1 MSVLFMGHPSEADLA
16 LFAGGELGPLA
27 RWRIEKHLSDCDR
40 CRETVSDF
48 FHLQSEIS
56 ELSDLPSLDWSALA
70 TRIKLGVADAES
82 APQRE
87 QRWFLTRPLVV
98 RTGLA
103 MATLLCAF
111 IVVQQLPVS
120 KAPELSEVA
129 KLSEKQ
135 DAGGALAEFDAVV
148 GDRLALAPLEEAA
161 LEATPEGAADV
172 TRLQSATGS
181 YYENE
186 KKPTPAGPE
195 KALRFGKNKRN
206 EPRPAGELVS
216 SRGRRAAELAN
227 RESLELGQLTPADG
241 PSPTKPTD
249 QKVSA
254 GARPSNDPLSRV
266 AVVNAQTESNEEIL
280 RGLSADEAAP
290 ALRSRDDEY
299 RAAGEQEASAA
310 VAFRDGVDQ
319 LAPAA
324 EPEPQQQA
332 ESKLLR
338 KQVGEEG
345 LQVVERPVQE
355 RVGADTARQSQSLV
369 VGGSLGQ
376 SAQQKEAG
384 GKLEIA
390 ELRKGT
396 SPTIHSLM
404 PRIRADKDGDLLT
417 LSFDPEADVS
427 LAAEGWMVRTLDSDT
442 NTITITNVYLP

>member
-1 MSVLFMGHPSEADLA
+1 MSSLFIGHPSEADLA

-27 RWRIEKHLSDCDR
+27 RWRIEKHLTDCDR

-56 ELSDLPSLDWSALA
+56 ELSDLPSLDWGALA
-70 TRIKLGVADAES
+70 ARINLAVADAQS

-87 QRWFLTRPLVV
+87 RRSFFARPLVV

-120 KAPELSEVA
+120 KAPELREVA

-135 DAGGALAEFDAVV
+135 DAGGALAEFDAVL
-148 GDRLALAPLEEAA
+148 GDRLAFAPQEEAA
-161 LEATPEGAADV
+161 FEATLEGAADV

-181 YYENE
+181 YNENE
-186 KKPTPAGPE
+186 KPPTPAGPE
-195 KALRFGKNKRN
+195 KSLLALKNKRN

-216 SRGRRAAELAN
+216 RRGRRSAELAN
-227 RESLELGQLTPADG
+227 RESLESGQLTFADAPSFAKPAD
-241 PSPTKPTD
+241 K
-249 QKVSA
+249 KVSA
-254 GARPSNDPLSRV
+254 GAGRSNEPLSQV
-266 AVVNAQTESNEEIL
+266 AVVNAQTESNEEML
-280 RGLSADEAAP
+280 RGLSTDEAAP

-324 EPEPQQQA
+324 EPEPERRA

-338 KQVGEEG
+338 KQVAEEG
-345 LQVVERPVQE
+345 LRVEERPAQE
-355 RVGADTARQSQSLV
+355 RVGAETARQSQSLV
-369 VGGSLGQ
+369 IGGVARPVSPTKG
-376 SAQQKEAG
+376 SWWEAG
-384 GKLEIA
+384 D
-390 ELRKGT
+390 RGT
-396 SPTIHSLM
+396 PQGNIVHDPRPDADSGRQGWRSLDAV
-404 PRIRADKDGDLLT
+404 I
-417 LSFDPEADVS
+417 
-427 LAAEGWMVRTLDSDT
+427 
-442 NTITITNVYLP
+442 

>member
-1 MSVLFMGHPSEADLA
+1 M
-16 LFAGGELGPLA
+16 
-27 RWRIEKHLSDCDR
+27 
-40 CRETVSDF
+40 
-48 FHLQSEIS
+48 
-56 ELSDLPSLDWSALA
+56 
-70 TRIKLGVADAES
+70 
-82 APQRE
+82 
-87 QRWFLTRPLVV
+87 
-98 RTGLA
+98 
-103 MATLLCAF
+103 
-111 IVVQQLPVS
+111 S
-120 KAPELSEVA
+120 KAPELGEVA

-148 GDRLALAPLEEAA
+148 GDRLALAPQEEAA
-161 LEATPEGAADV
+161 LEATLEGAADV
-172 TRLQSATGS
+172 TRFQSATGS

-186 KKPTPAGPE
+186 KKPTPAGPK

-216 SRGRRAAELAN
+216 SRGRGRAELAN
-227 RESLELGQLTPADG
+227 RESLELGQLTFADAPSSTKPAD
-241 PSPTKPTD
+241 K
-249 QKVSA
+249 KVSA
-254 GARPSNDPLSRV
+254 GAGPSNDPLSRV

-280 RGLSADEAAP
+280 RGLSTDEAAP

-324 EPEPQQQA
+324 EPEPERRA

-338 KQVGEEG
+338 KQVAEEG
-345 LQVVERPVQE
+345 LRVEERPAQE
-355 RVGADTARQSQSLV
+355 RVGAETARQSQSLV

-442 NTITITNVYLP
+442 NTITITNVYIP

>member
-1 MSVLFMGHPSEADLA
+1 MSSLFIGHPSEADLA

-27 RWRIEKHLSDCDR
+27 RWRIEKHLTDCDR

-56 ELSDLPSLDWSALA
+56 ELSDLPSLDWGALA
-70 TRIKLGVADAES
+70 ARINLAVADAQS

-87 QRWFLTRPLVV
+87 RRSFFARPLVV

-120 KAPELSEVA
+120 KAPELREVA

-148 GDRLALAPLEEAA
+148 GDRLALVPQEQAA
-161 LEATPEGAADV
+161 LEVAPEDVDV
-172 TRLQSATGS
+172 TSLRSATGS

-186 KKPTPAGPE
+186 KPPTPAGPE
-195 KALRFGKNKRN
+195 KSLLALKNKRN

-216 SRGRRAAELAN
+216 RRGRRSAELAN
-227 RESLELGQLTPADG
+227 RESLESGQLTFADAPSFAKPAD
-241 PSPTKPTD
+241 K
-249 QKVSA
+249 KVSA
-254 GARPSNDPLSRV
+254 GAGRSNEPLSQV
-266 AVVNAQTESNEEIL
+266 AVVNAQTESNEEML
-280 RGLSADEAAP
+280 RGLSTDEAAP

-310 VAFRDGVDQ
+310 VAFREGVDQ

-324 EPEPQQQA
+324 EPEPERRA

-338 KQVGEEG
+338 KQVSEEG
-345 LQVVERPVQE
+345 LRVEERPAQE
-355 RVGADTARQSQSLV
+355 LVGAETARQLQSAV

-390 ELRKGT
+390 EHRKGT
-396 SPTIHSLM
+396 SSTTHALM
-404 PRIRADKDGDLLT
+404 TRVRADKDGNLLT
-417 LSFDPEADVS
+417 LSFDPEAEVS
-427 LAAEGWMVRTLDSDT
+427 LAAEGWMVRTLDSET